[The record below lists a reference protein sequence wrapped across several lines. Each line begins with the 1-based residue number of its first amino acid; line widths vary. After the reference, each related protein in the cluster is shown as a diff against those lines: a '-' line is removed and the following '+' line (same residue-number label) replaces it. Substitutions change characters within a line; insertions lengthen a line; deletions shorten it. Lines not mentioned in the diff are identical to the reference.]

1 MALLNILR
9 KVSLPMATALQDKEI
24 FQQEND
30 QLLKNLLDMR
40 FFSVW
45 RERDK
50 QLMRPDFD

>member
-1 MALLNILR
+1 
-9 KVSLPMATALQDKEI
+9 MATALQDKEI